1 MCEHIVHAI
10 RRVSTHKATSALH
23 SLAATRP
30 WEVASLHVRSH
41 LTLSTPSPCL
51 CHTDSCG
58 MTNRVRR
65 RCSESWQWLRWRC
78 MPCSACCGGALVT
91 FPLEVSSAW
100 IGAPQV
106 LLNNAHMVIAACVC
120 VCVGSAEEAVDVLG
134 DVGPDPVLRLLQL
147 QVRIAFSVFMGAQ
160 SAAATSGRLTPC
172 CWCNPPDCCARAA
185 PGYGRQHVGDCSS
198 GSVSPCVH
206 GCCSVRAQPVEGS
219 WCWCAW
225 RPYT

>member
-41 LTLSTPSPCL
+41 LTLTAPSPCL
-51 CHTDSCG
+51 CSPDSCG
-58 MTNRVRR
+58 MANRVRR
-65 RCSESWQWLRWRC
+65 RCSESWQLSRWPC

-91 FPLEVSSAW
+91 FPLEVSTAW

-106 LLNNAHMVIAACVC
+106 LLNNAYMVIAAC

-147 QVRIAFSVFMGAQ
+147 QVRMTASVFMAAQ
-160 SAAATSGRLTPC
+160 GQQRLTPC
-172 CWCNPPDCCARAA
+172 CWYDPPDCCARAA

-198 GSVSPCVH
+198 SSLPARVH
-206 GCCSVRAQPVEGS
+206 GCCSLRAQPVEGS
-219 WCWCAW
+219 RCWCAW